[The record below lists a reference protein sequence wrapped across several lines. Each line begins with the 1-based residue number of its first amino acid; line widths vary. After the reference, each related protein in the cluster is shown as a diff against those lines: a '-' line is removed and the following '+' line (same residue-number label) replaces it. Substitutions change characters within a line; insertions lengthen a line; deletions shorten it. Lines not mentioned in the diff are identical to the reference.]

1 MKKQLRS
8 LTILLVLFGSNLSFA
23 QTIPNMVEFD
33 TAGKMTFNYAVIA
46 EVSHEI
52 QDGTYQGQIE
62 PVSQPLCFV
71 GDIKNVLYNKEV
83 KEDIDTTLYS
93 ALEQFPTKLLS
104 FDQFIERI
112 KNEQVVMI
120 NEAHNRIKPRAF
132 IYSLLPILKKEG
144 FTHLAM
150 ETLAE
155 GFSKDLT
162 SSTGAY
168 TNEPMMGLLYR
179 RAVKLGFKFINYDNS
194 AQNRDSMQAV
204 NLWKGIKD
212 STGLHKTAVIVGYGH
227 HEEWYNGEGVKPMG
241 IYFKE
246 ISGINPLTIDQ
257 AQMQESDVSSTHRT
271 FHDFFVDTIPKF
283 IDGAN
288 FVIPP
293 INDIYICLPDTKF
306 EHNRSTDIL
315 LNGERELKSVQVKD
329 TQTVIIQQYLASEIS
344 QPSDF
349 KSRVPTDQTTYID
362 VEYKAYLAFFP
373 HEKYIIVM
381 RNAKN
386 EIISS
391 EKY

>member
-1 MKKQLRS
+1 MKKPLRR
-8 LTILLVLFGSNLSFA
+8 LTILLVLFGSNLSSA

-33 TAGKMTFNYAVIA
+33 TRGKMTFNYAVIA

-52 QDGTYQGQIE
+52 QNGTYQGQIE
-62 PVSQPLCFV
+62 PILQPLCFV
-71 GDIKNVLYNKEV
+71 GDLKNVLINKEV
-83 KEDIDTTLYS
+83 KEDIDSTLYS

-155 GFSKDLT
+155 GFSNKLT

-179 RAVKLGFKFINYDNS
+179 RAVKLGFKFINYDNG

-204 NLWKGIKD
+204 NLWKSIKD
-212 STGLHKTAVIVGYGH
+212 STGFHKTFVIVGHGH
-227 HEEWYNGEGVKPMG
+227 NMEYYSSPGEKFMG
-241 IYFKE
+241 AYFKE
-246 ISGINPLTIDQ
+246 ISGIDPLTIDNM
-257 AQMQESDVSSTHRT
+257 QMQESSISSQLRT
-271 FHDFFVDTIPKF
+271 FHDFFVNTIPKF

-315 LNGERELKSVQVKD
+315 LNGERELKSIQVKD
-329 TQTVIIQQYLASEIS
+329 TQTVIVQQYLASEIN

-362 VEYKAYLAFFP
+362 AEHKAYLAFFP